1 MIEALMFKLCFTME
15 QLDQWKKQLPE
26 YSNIHVIFAEY
37 DDEESD
43 EICLFV
49 QIEEWGGLLAAKS
62 RSAFGAAPSS
72 CPDSLTAF
80 ARNRGLIAISVLI
93 KGVSRRSAF

>member
-1 MIEALMFKLCFTME
+1 MQREEMPMIEALMFKLCFTME

-37 DDEESD
+37 DEESESD

-49 QIEEWGGLLAAKS
+49 QIEEW
-62 RSAFGAAPSS
+62 
-72 CPDSLTAF
+72 
-80 ARNRGLIAISVLI
+80 
-93 KGVSRRSAF
+93 